1 MENKNYKYNS
11 VKFLMSWAKKR
22 VQKTPK
28 TALYV
33 LLFLCLSTISAG
45 MIGYH
50 FNDSEYSLRAGK
62 FKDDKS
68 KLLAELERMESENEA
83 LHKKFKEVEVALEE
97 IKEKDQNVYRTI
109 YDMRVNENIDSVN
122 SEIDNYTAEDVEK
135 LLDKIEAESKSLNEV
150 LRSAGVKDANLSSM
164 PVLKPV
170 ADKYVNRLASGYG
183 TRFHPILKVNKMHKG
198 LDFAASTGTP
208 IYATGDGSVKVSEFN
223 SGYGNMVVLKHG
235 NGYESLYAHMS
246 RAKVRSGQKVKRGDV
261 IGYVGTTGLSTG
273 AHLHYE
279 IHKNGEPVDPIMYFY
294 NDVDPDDFIKIYQN
308 SKKLSLSLD

>member
-11 VKFLMSWAKKR
+11 VKFIMSWMKKR
-22 VQKTPK
+22 IQKTSK
-28 TALYV
+28 TGLYV

-62 FKDDKS
+62 FKNNES
-68 KLLAELERMESENEA
+68 KLLAELEKMENENQE

-97 IKEKDQNVYRTI
+97 IKAKDQNVYRTI
-109 YDMRVNENIDSVN
+109 YDMRVSENIDSVN
-122 SEIDNYTAEDVEK
+122 SEIDNYTAEDIEK
-135 LLDKIEAESKSLNEV
+135 LIDKIEAESKSLNEV

-261 IGYVGTTGLSTG
+261 IGYVGSTGLSTG

-279 IHKNGEPVDPIMYFY
+279 IHKNGETVDPVMYFY

>member
-11 VKFLMSWAKKR
+11 VKFLMSWVKKR

-109 YDMRVNENIDSVN
+109 YDMRVSENIDSVN

-150 LRSAGVKDANLSSM
+150 IRSAGVKDANLSSM

-246 RAKVRSGQKVKRGDV
+246 RSKVRNGQKVKRGDV
-261 IGYVGTTGLSTG
+261 IGYVGSTGLSTG

-279 IHKNGEPVDPIMYFY
+279 IHKNGEAVDPVMYFY

-308 SKKLSLSLD
+308 SKKMSLSLD

>member
-1 MENKNYKYNS
+1 M
-11 VKFLMSWAKKR
+11 KKR
-22 VQKTPK
+22 IQKTPK

-33 LLFLCLSTISAG
+33 LLFLCLATISGG

-50 FNDSEYSLRAGK
+50 FNDSEYAMRAGK
-62 FKDDKS
+62 FKNNEG
-68 KLLAELERMESENEA
+68 KLLAELEKMESENQE
-83 LHKKFKEVEVALEE
+83 LHKKFKEVEAALTE
-97 IKEKDQNVYRTI
+97 IEEKDRNIYRTI
-109 YDMRVNENIDSVN
+109 YDMRVSENIDSVN
-122 SEIDNYTAEDVEK
+122 KEIDNYTAEDVEK
-135 LLDKIEAESKSLNEV
+135 LIEKIEIESKSLDEV
-150 LRSAGVKDANLSSM
+150 FRSAGVKDANLSSM

-170 ADKYVNRLASGYG
+170 ADKYVSRLASGYG
-183 TRFHPILKVNKMHKG
+183 SRFHPILKVNKMHKG
-198 LDFAASTGTP
+198 LDFVASTGTP
-208 IYATGDGSVKVSEFN
+208 IYATGDGAVKVSEFN

>member
-22 VQKTPK
+22 IQKTPK

-62 FKDDKS
+62 FRNNES
-68 KLLAELERMESENEA
+68 KLLAELEKMENENQE
-83 LHKKFKEVEVALEE
+83 LNKKFKEVEAALSE
-97 IKEKDQNVYRTI
+97 IEEKDRNVYRTI
-109 YDMRVNENIDSVN
+109 YDMRVNEDIDSVN
-122 SEIDNYTAEDVEK
+122 KEIDNYTAEDIEK
-135 LLDKIEAESKSLNEV
+135 LIDKIEAESKSLNEV
-150 LRSAGVKDANLSSM
+150 LRSAGGKDDNLSSM

-183 TRFHPILKVNKMHKG
+183 SRFHPILKVNKMHKG

-208 IYATGDGSVKVSEFN
+208 IYATGDGTVKVSEFN

-246 RAKVRSGQKVKRGDV
+246 RAKVRNGQKVKRGDV
-261 IGYVGTTGLSTG
+261 VGYVGTTGLSTG

>member
-11 VKFLMSWAKKR
+11 AKFIMSWVKKR
-22 VQKTPK
+22 AQKTPK

-109 YDMRVNENIDSVN
+109 YDMRVSENIDSVN

-150 LRSAGVKDANLSSM
+150 IRSAGVKDANLSSM

>member
-1 MENKNYKYNS
+1 MENKNYTYNS

-50 FNDSEYSLRAGK
+50 FNDSEYASRAGK

-68 KLLAELERMESENEA
+68 KLLAELERMENENQE
-83 LHKKFKEVEVALEE
+83 LHKKFKEVEEALTE
-97 IKEKDQNVYRTI
+97 IEEKDRNIYRTI

-122 SEIDNYTAEDVEK
+122 KEIDNYTAEDIEK
-135 LLDKIEAESKSLNEV
+135 LIDKIEIESKSLDEV
-150 LRSAGVKDANLSSM
+150 FRSAGVKDANLSSM

-170 ADKYVNRLASGYG
+170 ADKYVSRLASGYG
-183 TRFHPILKVNKMHKG
+183 SRFHPILKVNKMHKG

-208 IYATGDGSVKVSEFN
+208 IYATGDG
-223 SGYGNMVVLKHG
+223 
-235 NGYESLYAHMS
+235 YESLYAHMS

-261 IGYVGTTGLSTG
+261 IGYVGSTGLSTG

>member
-1 MENKNYKYNS
+1 
-11 VKFLMSWAKKR
+11 
-22 VQKTPK
+22 
-28 TALYV
+28 
-33 LLFLCLSTISAG
+33 
-45 MIGYH
+45 
-50 FNDSEYSLRAGK
+50 
-62 FKDDKS
+62 
-68 KLLAELERMESENEA
+68 
-83 LHKKFKEVEVALEE
+83 
-97 IKEKDQNVYRTI
+97 
-109 YDMRVNENIDSVN
+109 MRVSENIDSVN

-150 LRSAGVKDANLSSM
+150 IRSAGVKDANLSSM

-208 IYATGDGSVKVSEFN
+208 IYATGDGAVKVSEFN

-246 RAKVRSGQKVKRGDV
+246 RSKVRNGQKVKRGDV
-261 IGYVGTTGLSTG
+261 IGYVGSTGLSTG

-279 IHKNGEPVDPIMYFY
+279 IHKNGEAVDPVMYFY

-308 SKKLSLSLD
+308 SKKMSLSLD

>member
-150 LRSAGVKDANLSSM
+150 IRSAGVKDANLSSM

-208 IYATGDGSVKVSEFN
+208 IYATGDGSVKFSEFN

-246 RAKVRSGQKVKRGDV
+246 RSKVRNGQKVKRGDV
-261 IGYVGTTGLSTG
+261 IGYVGSTGLSTG

-279 IHKNGEPVDPIMYFY
+279 IHKNGEAVDPVMYFY

-308 SKKLSLSLD
+308 SKKMSLSLD

>member
-11 VKFLMSWAKKR
+11 AKFIMSWVKKR
-22 VQKTPK
+22 AQKTPK

-109 YDMRVNENIDSVN
+109 YDMRVSENIDSVN

-150 LRSAGVKDANLSSM
+150 IRSAGVKDANLSSM

-261 IGYVGTTGLSTG
+261 IGYVGSTGLSTG

-279 IHKNGEPVDPIMYFY
+279 IHKNGEAVDPVMYFY

-308 SKKLSLSLD
+308 SKKMSLSLD

>member
-1 MENKNYKYNS
+1 M
-11 VKFLMSWAKKR
+11 KKR
-22 VQKTPK
+22 IQKTSK
-28 TALYV
+28 TGLYV

-62 FKDDKS
+62 FKNNES
-68 KLLAELERMESENEA
+68 KLLAELEKMENENQE

-97 IKEKDQNVYRTI
+97 IKAKDQNVYRTI
-109 YDMRVNENIDSVN
+109 YDMRVSENIDSVN
-122 SEIDNYTAEDVEK
+122 SEIDNYTAEDIEK
-135 LLDKIEAESKSLNEV
+135 LIDKIEAESKSLNEV

-246 RAKVRSGQKVKRGDV
+246 RSKVRNGQKVKRGDV
-261 IGYVGTTGLSTG
+261 IGYVGSTGLSTG

-279 IHKNGEPVDPIMYFY
+279 IHKNGEAVDPVMYFY

-308 SKKLSLSLD
+308 SKKMSLSLD

>member
-50 FNDSEYSLRAGK
+50 FNDSEYASRAGK

-150 LRSAGVKDANLSSM
+150 IRSAGVKDANLSSM

-170 ADKYVNRLASGYG
+170 ADKYVSRLASGYG
-183 TRFHPILKVNKMHKG
+183 SRFHPILKVNKMHKG

-279 IHKNGEPVDPIMYFY
+279 IHKNGEPVDPVMYFY

>member
-11 VKFLMSWAKKR
+11 AKFFLSWMKKR
-22 VQKTPK
+22 IQKTPK

-109 YDMRVNENIDSVN
+109 YDMRINENIDSVN

-135 LLDKIEAESKSLNEV
+135 LLDKIEDDDDVQAV
-150 LRSAGVKDANLSSM
+150 
-164 PVLKPV
+164 
-170 ADKYVNRLASGYG
+170 Y
-183 TRFHPILKVNKMHKG
+183 T
-198 LDFAASTGTP
+198 
-208 IYATGDGSVKVSEFN
+208 
-223 SGYGNMVVLKHG
+223 NM
-235 NGYESLYAHMS
+235 E
-246 RAKVRSGQKVKRGDV
+246 
-261 IGYVGTTGLSTG
+261 
-273 AHLHYE
+273 
-279 IHKNGEPVDPIMYFY
+279 
-294 NDVDPDDFIKIYQN
+294 
-308 SKKLSLSLD
+308 

>member
-109 YDMRVNENIDSVN
+109 YDMRVSENIDSVN

-135 LLDKIEAESKSLNEV
+135 LFDKIEAESKSLNEV
-150 LRSAGVKDANLSSM
+150 IRSAGVKDANLSSM

-246 RAKVRSGQKVKRGDV
+246 RSKVRNGQKVKRGDV
-261 IGYVGTTGLSTG
+261 IGYVGSTGLSTG

-279 IHKNGEPVDPIMYFY
+279 IHKNGEAVDPVMYFY

-308 SKKLSLSLD
+308 SKKMSLSLD

>member
-11 VKFLMSWAKKR
+11 AKFIMSWVKKR
-22 VQKTPK
+22 AKKTPK

-109 YDMRVNENIDSVN
+109 YDMRVSENIDSVN

-150 LRSAGVKDANLSSM
+150 IRSAGVKDANLSSM

-246 RAKVRSGQKVKRGDV
+246 RSKVRNGQKVKRGDV
-261 IGYVGTTGLSTG
+261 IGYVGSTGLSTG

-279 IHKNGEPVDPIMYFY
+279 IHKNGEAVDPVMYFY

-308 SKKLSLSLD
+308 SKKMSLSLD

>member
-11 VKFLMSWAKKR
+11 AKFIMSWVKKR
-22 VQKTPK
+22 AQKTPK

-109 YDMRVNENIDSVN
+109 YDMRVSENIDSVN

-150 LRSAGVKDANLSSM
+150 IRSAGVKDANLSSM

-246 RAKVRSGQKVKRGDV
+246 RSKVRNGQKVKRGDV
-261 IGYVGTTGLSTG
+261 IGYVGSTGLSTG

-279 IHKNGEPVDPIMYFY
+279 IHKNGEAVDPVMYFY

>member
-62 FKDDKS
+62 FKNNES
-68 KLLAELERMESENEA
+68 KLLAELEKMENENQE

-97 IKEKDQNVYRTI
+97 IKAKDQNVYRTI
-109 YDMRVNENIDSVN
+109 YDMRVSENIDSVN
-122 SEIDNYTAEDVEK
+122 SEIDNYTAEDIEK
-135 LLDKIEAESKSLNEV
+135 LIDKIEAESKSLNEV

-246 RAKVRSGQKVKRGDV
+246 RSKVRNGQKVKRGDV
-261 IGYVGTTGLSTG
+261 IGYVGSTGLSTG

-279 IHKNGEPVDPIMYFY
+279 IHKNGETVDPVMYFY

-308 SKKLSLSLD
+308 SKKMSLSLD

>member
-1 MENKNYKYNS
+1 M
-11 VKFLMSWAKKR
+11 KKR
-22 VQKTPK
+22 IQKTPK

-33 LLFLCLSTISAG
+33 LLFLCLATISGG

-50 FNDSEYSLRAGK
+50 FNDSEYAMRAGK
-62 FKDDKS
+62 FKNNEG
-68 KLLAELERMESENEA
+68 KLLAELEKMESENQE
-83 LHKKFKEVEVALEE
+83 LHKKFKEVEAALTE
-97 IKEKDQNVYRTI
+97 IEEKDRNIYRTI
-109 YDMRVNENIDSVN
+109 YDMRVSENIDSVN
-122 SEIDNYTAEDVEK
+122 KEIDNYTAEDVEK
-135 LLDKIEAESKSLNEV
+135 LIEKIEIESKSLDEV
-150 LRSAGVKDANLSSM
+150 FRSAGVKDANLSSM

-170 ADKYVNRLASGYG
+170 ADKYVSRLASGYG
-183 TRFHPILKVNKMHKG
+183 SRFHPILKVNKMHKG

-208 IYATGDGSVKVSEFN
+208 IYATGDGAVKVSEFN

>member
-11 VKFLMSWAKKR
+11 AKFFLSWMKKR
-22 VQKTPK
+22 IQKTPK

-33 LLFLCLSTISAG
+33 LLFLCLATISGG

-50 FNDSEYSLRAGK
+50 FNDSEYAMRAGK
-62 FKDDKS
+62 FKNNEG
-68 KLLAELERMESENEA
+68 KLLAELEKMESENQE
-83 LHKKFKEVEVALEE
+83 LHKKFKEVEAALTE
-97 IKEKDQNVYRTI
+97 IEEKDRNIYRTI
-109 YDMRVNENIDSVN
+109 YDMRVSENIDSVN
-122 SEIDNYTAEDVEK
+122 KEIDNYTAEDVEK
-135 LLDKIEAESKSLNEV
+135 LIEKIEIESKSLDEV
-150 LRSAGVKDANLSSM
+150 FRSAGVKDANLSSM

-170 ADKYVNRLASGYG
+170 ADKYVSRLASGYG
-183 TRFHPILKVNKMHKG
+183 SRFHPILKVNKMHKG

-208 IYATGDGSVKVSEFN
+208 IYATGDGAVKVSEFN

>member
-11 VKFLMSWAKKR
+11 VKFIMSWMKKR
-22 VQKTPK
+22 IQKTSK

-62 FKDDKS
+62 FKNNES
-68 KLLAELERMESENEA
+68 KLLAELEKMENENQE

-97 IKEKDQNVYRTI
+97 IKAKDQNVYRTI
-109 YDMRVNENIDSVN
+109 YDMRVSENIDSVN
-122 SEIDNYTAEDVEK
+122 SEIDNYTAEDIEK
-135 LLDKIEAESKSLNEV
+135 LIDKIEAESKSLNEV

-261 IGYVGTTGLSTG
+261 IGYVGSTGLSTG

-279 IHKNGEPVDPIMYFY
+279 IHKNGETVDPVMYFY

-308 SKKLSLSLD
+308 SKKMSLSLD

>member
-11 VKFLMSWAKKR
+11 AKFFLSWMKKR
-22 VQKTPK
+22 IQKTPK

-33 LLFLCLSTISAG
+33 LLFLCLATISGG

-50 FNDSEYSLRAGK
+50 FNDSEYAMRAGK
-62 FKDDKS
+62 FKNNEG
-68 KLLAELERMESENEA
+68 KLLAELEKMESENQE
-83 LHKKFKEVEVALEE
+83 LHKKFKEVEAALTE
-97 IKEKDQNVYRTI
+97 IEEKDRNIYRTI
-109 YDMRVNENIDSVN
+109 YDMRVSENIDSVN
-122 SEIDNYTAEDVEK
+122 KEIDNYTAEDVEK
-135 LLDKIEAESKSLNEV
+135 LIEKIEIESKSLDEV
-150 LRSAGVKDANLSSM
+150 FRSAGVKDANLSSM

-170 ADKYVNRLASGYG
+170 ADKYVSRLASGYG
-183 TRFHPILKVNKMHKG
+183 SRFHPILKVNKMHKG

-246 RAKVRSGQKVKRGDV
+246 RSKVRNGQKVKRGDV
-261 IGYVGTTGLSTG
+261 IGYVGSTGLSTG

-279 IHKNGEPVDPIMYFY
+279 IHKNGEAVDPVMYFY

-308 SKKLSLSLD
+308 SKKMSLSLD

>member
-11 VKFLMSWAKKR
+11 ANFFLSWMKKR
-22 VQKTPK
+22 IQKTPK

-33 LLFLCLSTISAG
+33 LLFLCLATISGG

-50 FNDSEYSLRAGK
+50 FNDSEYAMRAGK
-62 FKDDKS
+62 FKNNEG
-68 KLLAELERMESENEA
+68 KLLAELEKMESENQE
-83 LHKKFKEVEVALEE
+83 LHKKFKEVEAALTE
-97 IKEKDQNVYRTI
+97 IEEKDRNIYRTI
-109 YDMRVNENIDSVN
+109 YDMRVSENIDSVN
-122 SEIDNYTAEDVEK
+122 KEIDNYTAEDVEK
-135 LLDKIEAESKSLNEV
+135 LIEKIEIESKSLDEV
-150 LRSAGVKDANLSSM
+150 FRSAGVKDANLSSM

-170 ADKYVNRLASGYG
+170 ADKYVSRLASGYG
-183 TRFHPILKVNKMHKG
+183 SRFHPILKVNKMHKG

-208 IYATGDGSVKVSEFN
+208 IYATGDGAVKVSEFN

>member
-109 YDMRVNENIDSVN
+109 YDMRVSENIDSVN

-150 LRSAGVKDANLSSM
+150 IRSAGVKDANLSSM

-246 RAKVRSGQKVKRGDV
+246 RSKVRNGQKVKRGDV
-261 IGYVGTTGLSTG
+261 IGYVGSTGLSTG

-279 IHKNGEPVDPIMYFY
+279 IHKNGEAVDPVMYFY

-308 SKKLSLSLD
+308 SKKMSLSLD

>member
-1 MENKNYKYNS
+1 M
-11 VKFLMSWAKKR
+11 KKR
-22 VQKTPK
+22 IQKTSK
-28 TALYV
+28 TGLYV

-62 FKDDKS
+62 FKNNES
-68 KLLAELERMESENEA
+68 KLLAELEKMENENQE

-97 IKEKDQNVYRTI
+97 IKAKDQNVYRTI
-109 YDMRVNENIDSVN
+109 YDMRVSENIDSVN
-122 SEIDNYTAEDVEK
+122 SEIDNYTAEDIEK
-135 LLDKIEAESKSLNEV
+135 LIDKIEAESKSLNEV

-246 RAKVRSGQKVKRGDV
+246 RAKVRSGQNVKRGDV
-261 IGYVGTTGLSTG
+261 IGYVGSTGLSTG

-279 IHKNGEPVDPIMYFY
+279 IHKNGETVDPVMYFY

-308 SKKLSLSLD
+308 SKKMSLSLD

>member
-11 VKFLMSWAKKR
+11 VKFIMSWMKKR
-22 VQKTPK
+22 IQKTSK
-28 TALYV
+28 TGLYV

-62 FKDDKS
+62 FKNNES
-68 KLLAELERMESENEA
+68 KLLAELEKMENENQE

-97 IKEKDQNVYRTI
+97 IKAKDQNVYRTI
-109 YDMRVNENIDSVN
+109 YDMRVSENIDSVN
-122 SEIDNYTAEDVEK
+122 SEIDNYTAEDIEK
-135 LLDKIEAESKSLNEV
+135 LIDKIEAESKSLNEV

-246 RAKVRSGQKVKRGDV
+246 RAKVRSGQNVKRGDV
-261 IGYVGTTGLSTG
+261 IGYVGSTGLSTG

-279 IHKNGEPVDPIMYFY
+279 IHKNGETVDPVMYFY

-308 SKKLSLSLD
+308 SKKMSLSLD

>member
-1 MENKNYKYNS
+1 M
-11 VKFLMSWAKKR
+11 KKR
-22 VQKTPK
+22 IQKTSK

-62 FKDDKS
+62 FKNNES
-68 KLLAELERMESENEA
+68 KLLAELEKMENENQE

-97 IKEKDQNVYRTI
+97 IKAKDQNVYRTI
-109 YDMRVNENIDSVN
+109 YDMRVSENIDSVN
-122 SEIDNYTAEDVEK
+122 SEIDNYTAEDIEK
-135 LLDKIEAESKSLNEV
+135 LIDKIEAESKSLNEV

-246 RAKVRSGQKVKRGDV
+246 RSKVRNGQKVKRGDV
-261 IGYVGTTGLSTG
+261 IGYVGSTGLSTG

-279 IHKNGEPVDPIMYFY
+279 IHKNGEAVDPVMYFY

-308 SKKLSLSLD
+308 SKKMSLSLD